1 MAQPENDART
11 ARGRPRGVRNR
22 PHDPARS
29 EVRATAGTTPDAAGL
44 PGTAPGRGWR
54 IPPGNGTLARARELT
69 RDTLQEWDHR
79 GEDYAHAVLLVS
91 ELVTNAHRHAGGPA
105 DLELH
110 PVPGGV
116 LLRVSDASSRLPV
129 RREPG
134 ADGGFGM
141 HLLAR
146 LSESWGVEPF
156 PGGKSVWAR
165 LAPRPDA

>member
-1 MAQPENDART
+1 MTD
-11 ARGRPRGVRNR
+11 
-22 PHDPARS
+22 
-29 EVRATAGTTPDAAGL
+29 TTPDAAVRPDTTVRLNTSGLPDAPELPHAAGLPDTSGL
-44 PGTAPGRGWR
+44 PGAPGRGWR
-54 IPPGNGTLARARELT
+54 IPPGGGALARARELA
-69 RDTLQEWDHR
+69 RDTLREWDYP
-79 GEDYAHAVLLVS
+79 GEKYAHAVLLVS

-105 DLELH
+105 ELELH

-116 LLRVSDASSRLPV
+116 LLRVADSSPRLPV

-146 LSESWGVEPF
+146 LSEAWGVEAF

-165 LAPRPDA
+165 LTPRPDP

>member
-1 MAQPENDART
+1 MARPDNDTRSP
-11 ARGRPRGVRNR
+11 RGRPRGDRNR
-22 PHDPARS
+22 SDEPPRS
-29 EVRATAGTTPDAAGL
+29 EVHATTGTTPGVSGL
-44 PGTAPGRGWR
+44 PEPPARRWR

-69 RDTLQEWDHR
+69 RDTLLDWEHP
-79 GEDYAHAVLLVS
+79 GEEYAHAVLLVS

-116 LLRVSDASSRLPV
+116 LVRVSDASSRLPV

-165 LAPRPDA
+165 LAPRPDG